1 MSKVKVCKLSV
12 GWPIP
17 EKPKKS
23 KKFPYSWILGVGKA
37 TTKYSKSMK
46 IAQNKPFLPQ
56 YRPDMVMIWSHMAS
70 IPMSLSHTTPT
81 RHIHPCIGPRG
92 PGRAIS
98 IVKIHQKSL
107 KYKHF

>member
-46 IAQNKPFLPQ
+46 ISHFCKTTFPIEPVGCKIKFFLKSKIVPLYPLCLIYAKKKFFGSPFTHYSL
-56 YRPDMVMIWSHMAS
+56 AS
-70 IPMSLSHTTPT
+70 NAHNHYST
-81 RHIHPCIGPRG
+81 
-92 PGRAIS
+92 
-98 IVKIHQKSL
+98 
-107 KYKHF
+107 